1 MAFSN
6 QNPAERHQPE
16 NSISES
22 IEVNSSKEDELKDL
36 LNLLA
41 DLKIIDHTDQPS
53 QHPKSEQQGITS
65 DQPDNIEQSHSSG
78 DLEVRAIEHQID
90 HGINSRPPRVQ
101 EKEALAQER
110 DQPQSFGVKVFPHQN
125 PSPQLPIA
133 KEHLPQM
140 PHNSEEPVLA
150 ENLVQSEATET
161 NQDLRSDS
169 DRDTSQE
176 LDTLAEILQE
186 LVISPEMSQFRDQIE
201 TLGQR
206 QGRLEHQ
213 IDQPQELIKLL
224 LPVMAKLLDL
234 TVDQFSTSVTDSL
247 TPIIDEVIGHRT
259 QQDKEGVGE
268 AIAPAVPIAIS
279 SCIEKCPEE
288 VGFAI
293 APEMAVAIRQQITL
307 KRDAIGKAIAPE
319 MAVAIRQQITLK
331 RNAIGKAIGP
341 EMAVAIREQITLKRY
356 AIGKAIGPEM
366 EAAIREQ
373 IRHERDAMVR
383 ALYPVIGSTISKYLA
398 EEIRAINDKVE
409 NALSIE
415 GMMRKIRAKVQGV
428 SEAELLFREVMLFR
442 ARAIFLI
449 HKDSGLV
456 IAEVQ
461 PSDSQHLES
470 DMVAGMLTA
479 IRSFVNDCIAQSGD
493 VAEIDAIDYGT
504 SKIILEVE
512 GYCYLAV
519 VVEGEP
525 TQQFIHELRESL
537 ETIVTHYG
545 KPIRSFDGDT
555 TTIPVGVKG
564 ILENLLDQSVSQGRR
579 DTQENPKKGKK
590 PPGLL
595 VVGLGLLGLIAVFGG
610 IYQHRARINR
620 RIEQKTQLAL
630 AYYAPEVA
638 DYGLTVKANRQILKL
653 AGQLPNQA
661 LRSNVEQIAKAAVPK
676 LELDNRIEVIE
687 LPYTDE
693 LTKAQVQ
700 RVSNTLNQMDGVVIL
715 AYYTEGRVT
724 VNGAVLYAQDFP
736 KIIQAFENIPGV
748 KSVENNLQLQGL
760 DLSSR
765 IYFDLGSAQ
774 LKPEDIG
781 TKIRLIKE
789 FLQRYPQKNLRIIGY
804 ADPRDKLTE
813 NQGLAQQRAQTVK
826 NVLVQQGIDSK
837 RLQVRGLGKGPPD
850 VDASQPLWLNRCV
863 VFDPFTKKSS

>member
-22 IEVNSSKEDELKDL
+22 IEVNSSPEDELKDL

-41 DLKIIDHTDQPS
+41 DLKIIDQTDQPR
-53 QHPKSEQQGITS
+53 QHCNSEQQGMTS
-65 DQPDNIEQSHSSG
+65 DQADTIEQSHSSG
-78 DLEVRAIEHQID
+78 DLEVPAIEPQID
-90 HGINSRPPRVQ
+90 HGSSRRPSRVE
-101 EKEALAQER
+101 EKELLAQER
-110 DQPQSFGVKVFPHQN
+110 DQPQSFGVKVFPNQN

-140 PHNSEEPVLA
+140 PHNPEEPLLA
-150 ENLVQSEATET
+150 ENLAQSKATET
-161 NQDLRSDS
+161 NQDLPSES
-169 DRDTSQE
+169 VRDTSQE

-186 LVISPEMSQFRDQIE
+186 LVISPEMAQFRDQIQ
-201 TLGQR
+201 TLAHR

-213 IDQPQELIKLL
+213 IDQPQELINLL

-234 TVDQFSTSVTDSL
+234 TVAQFSTSVTDSL
-247 TPIIDEVIGHRT
+247 TPIIDEVIDHRT
-259 QQDKEGVGE
+259 QQDKVCVGE
-268 AIAPAVPIAIS
+268 AIAPAVPVAIS
-279 SCIEKCPEE
+279 SRIMECPEE
-288 VGFAI
+288 V
-293 APEMAVAIRQQITL
+293 
-307 KRDAIGKAIAPE
+307 GKAIAPE
-319 MAVAIRQQITLK
+319 MA
-331 RNAIGKAIGP
+331 
-341 EMAVAIREQITLKRY
+341 
-356 AIGKAIGPEM
+356 
-366 EAAIREQ
+366 AAIREQ
-373 IRHERDAMVR
+373 IRIERDAMVN
-383 ALYPVIGSTISKYLA
+383 ALYPVIGSTISTYLA

-415 GMMRKIRAKVQGV
+415 GMMRKIRAKMQGV

-461 PSDSQHLES
+461 PSESQHLES

-519 VVEGEP
+519 VVQGEP
-525 TQQFIHELRESL
+525 TQQFINELRESL
-537 ETIVTHYG
+537 GTIVTHYG
-545 KPIRSFDGDT
+545 KPIRSFDGDS

-564 ILENLLDQSVSQGRR
+564 ILKNLLDQSVSQGRR
-579 DTQENPKKGKK
+579 DSQENRKKGKK

-595 VVGLGLLGLIAVFGG
+595 VLGLGLLGLIAVFGL
-610 IYQHRARINR
+610 IYQDRAKINH

-630 AYYAPEVA
+630 AYYAPEVS
-638 DYGLTVKANRQILKL
+638 DYGLTVKANRKRLKL
-653 AGQLPNQA
+653 AGQLPNQT
-661 LRSNVEQIAKAAVPK
+661 LRSNVEQIAKAAAPN
-676 LELDNRIEVIE
+676 LGLDNRIEVIE

-700 RVSNTLNQMDGVVIL
+700 RVRNTLNQMDGVVIV
-715 AYYTEGRVT
+715 ASYTEGRVI
-724 VNGAVLYAQDFP
+724 VKGAVLYAKDFP
-736 KIIQAFENIPGV
+736 KIIQAFDNIPGV
-748 KSVENNLQLQGL
+748 KSVENNVQLQGL

-781 TKIRLIKE
+781 TKIRSIKE
-789 FLQRYPQKNLRIIGY
+789 FLERYPQKHLRIIGY
-804 ADPRDKLTE
+804 ADPRSQATE
-813 NQGLAQQRAQTVK
+813 NQGLAQQRAQMVK
-826 NVLVQQGIDSK
+826 DVLVQQGIDTN
-837 RLQVRGLGKGPPD
+837 RLQVRGVGKRPPD

-863 VFDPFTKKSS
+863 VFDPFTKKSR

>member
-6 QNPAERHQPE
+6 QNPAEKHQPE
-16 NSISES
+16 NSRSES
-22 IEVNSSKEDELKDL
+22 IEVNSSTEDELKDL
-36 LNLLA
+36 LNLLV
-41 DLKIIDHTDQPS
+41 DLKIIDHRDKPS
-53 QHPKSEQQGITS
+53 QHPNSKQQGMTS
-65 DQPDNIEQSHSSG
+65 DQGDTIEQSDSSG
-78 DLEVRAIEHQID
+78 DLEVPAIEPQTD
-90 HGINSRPPRVQ
+90 LGSSSLHGVQ

-125 PSPQLPIA
+125 PSPQLPTP

-140 PHNSEEPVLA
+140 PQHPEDPVLA

-161 NQDLRSDS
+161 NQDLRSES
-169 DRDTSQE
+169 DHDTSQE

-186 LVISPEMSQFRDQIE
+186 LVISPEMAQFRDQIE
-201 TLGQR
+201 TLAQR

-213 IDQPQELIKLL
+213 IDQPQELINLL

-234 TVDQFSTSVTDSL
+234 TVAQFSTSVTDSV
-247 TPIIDEVIGHRT
+247 TPIIAEVIGHRT

-279 SCIEKCPEE
+279 SCIEKCPQE

-293 APEMAVAIRQQITL
+293 APEMAVAIRQQIRI
-307 KRDAIGKAIAPE
+307 KPE
-319 MAVAIRQQITLK
+319 
-331 RNAIGKAIGP
+331 
-341 EMAVAIREQITLKRY
+341 
-356 AIGKAIGPEM
+356 
-366 EAAIREQ
+366 
-373 IRHERDAMVR
+373 AMVN
-383 ALYPVIGSTISKYLA
+383 ALYPVIGSTISTYLA
-398 EEIRAINDKVE
+398 EEIRAINEKLE
-409 NALSIE
+409 NALSFE

-428 SEAELLFREVMLFR
+428 SEAELLFREVMLFQ

-449 HKDSGLV
+449 HKHSGLV

-519 VVEGEP
+519 VVQGEP
-525 TQQFIHELRESL
+525 THQFIHQLRESL
-537 ETIVTHYG
+537 KTIITHYG
-545 KPIRSFDGDT
+545 KPIRSFDGDI
-555 TTIPVGVKG
+555 TTIPVGVKE
-564 ILENLLDQSVSQGRR
+564 ILQNLLDQSVSEGLR

-595 VVGLGLLGLIAVFGG
+595 VLGLGLLGLIAVFGG

-638 DYGLTVKANRQILKL
+638 DYALTVKANRQILKL

-661 LRSNVEQIAKAAVPK
+661 MRSNVEQIAKAAAPK
-676 LELDNRIEVIE
+676 LVLDNRIEVIE
-687 LPYTDE
+687 LPYTE
-693 LTKAQVQ
+693 QLTKAQVQ

-715 AYYTEGRVT
+715 AHYTQGKVT

-760 DLSSR
+760 DLTSR
-765 IYFDLGSAQ
+765 IYFDLGSAK

-789 FLQRYPQKNLRIIGY
+789 FLERYPQKHLRIIGY

-813 NQGLAQQRAQTVK
+813 NQGLAQQRAQKVK
-826 NVLVQQGIDSK
+826 DVLVQQGIDPN
-837 RLQVRGLGKGPPD
+837 RLEVRGVGKGPPD

-863 VFDPFTKKSS
+863 VFDQFTEKPN

>member
-1 MAFSN
+1 
-6 QNPAERHQPE
+6 
-16 NSISES
+16 
-22 IEVNSSKEDELKDL
+22 
-36 LNLLA
+36 
-41 DLKIIDHTDQPS
+41 
-53 QHPKSEQQGITS
+53 
-65 DQPDNIEQSHSSG
+65 
-78 DLEVRAIEHQID
+78 
-90 HGINSRPPRVQ
+90 
-101 EKEALAQER
+101 
-110 DQPQSFGVKVFPHQN
+110 
-125 PSPQLPIA
+125 
-133 KEHLPQM
+133 
-140 PHNSEEPVLA
+140 
-150 ENLVQSEATET
+150 
-161 NQDLRSDS
+161 
-169 DRDTSQE
+169 
-176 LDTLAEILQE
+176 
-186 LVISPEMSQFRDQIE
+186 
-201 TLGQR
+201 
-206 QGRLEHQ
+206 
-213 IDQPQELIKLL
+213 
-224 LPVMAKLLDL
+224 
-234 TVDQFSTSVTDSL
+234 
-247 TPIIDEVIGHRT
+247 HRT

-268 AIAPAVPIAIS
+268 AIATAVPIAIS

-293 APEMAVAIRQQITL
+293 APEMAAAIRQQIRI
-307 KRDAIGKAIAPE
+307 KPE
-319 MAVAIRQQITLK
+319 
-331 RNAIGKAIGP
+331 
-341 EMAVAIREQITLKRY
+341 
-356 AIGKAIGPEM
+356 
-366 EAAIREQ
+366 
-373 IRHERDAMVR
+373 AMVN
-383 ALYPVIGSTISKYLA
+383 ALYPVIGSTISTYLA
-398 EEIRAINDKVE
+398 EEIRAINEKLE
-409 NALSIE
+409 NALSFE

-428 SEAELLFREVMLFR
+428 SEAELLFREVMPFQ

-461 PSDSQHLES
+461 PSDKQHLES

-519 VVEGEP
+519 VVQGEP
-525 TQQFIHELRESL
+525 THQFIHQLRESL
-537 ETIVTHYG
+537 KTIITHYG
-545 KPIRSFDGDT
+545 KPIRSFDGDI
-555 TTIPVGVKG
+555 TTIPVGVKE
-564 ILENLLDQSVSQGRR
+564 ILQNLLDQSVSEGLR

-595 VVGLGLLGLIAVFGG
+595 VLGLGLLGLIAVFGG

-638 DYGLTVKANRQILKL
+638 DYALTVKANRQILKL

-661 LRSNVEQIAKAAVPK
+661 MRSNVEQIAKAAAPK
-676 LELDNRIEVIE
+676 LVLDNRIEVIE
-687 LPYTDE
+687 LPYTHE

-715 AYYTEGRVT
+715 AHYTQGKVT

-760 DLSSR
+760 DLTSR
-765 IYFDLGSAQ
+765 IYFDLGSAK

-789 FLQRYPQKNLRIIGY
+789 FLERYPQKHLRIIGY

-813 NQGLAQQRAQTVK
+813 NQGLPQQRAQKVK
-826 NVLVQQGIDSK
+826 DVLVQQGIDPN
-837 RLQVRGLGKGPPD
+837 RLEVRGVGKRPPD

-863 VFDPFTKKSS
+863 VFDQFTEKPN

>member
-6 QNPAERHQPE
+6 QNPAEKHQPE
-16 NSISES
+16 NSISDS
-22 IEVNSSKEDELKDL
+22 IEVNSSTEDELKDL

-41 DLKIIDHTDQPS
+41 DLKIIDQTDKPS

-65 DQPDNIEQSHSSG
+65 DQGNTIEQSDSSG
-78 DLEVRAIEHQID
+78 DLEVPAIEPQTGLGSSSLH
-90 HGINSRPPRVQ
+90 RVQ

-125 PSPQLPIA
+125 PSPQLPTP

-140 PHNSEEPVLA
+140 PQHPEDQVLA

-161 NQDLRSDS
+161 NQDLPSES
-169 DRDTSQE
+169 ARDTSQE

-186 LVISPEMSQFRDQIE
+186 LVISPEMAQFRDQIE
-201 TLGQR
+201 TLVQR
-206 QGRLEHQ
+206 QGRLEHR
-213 IDQPQELIKLL
+213 IDQPQELINLL

-234 TVDQFSTSVTDSL
+234 TVAQFSTSVTDSL
-247 TPIIDEVIGHRT
+247 TPIIDEVIDHRT
-259 QQDKEGVGE
+259 QQDKVCVGE
-268 AIAPAVPIAIS
+268 AIAPAVPVAIS
-279 SCIEKCPEE
+279 SRIMECPEE
-288 VGFAI
+288 V
-293 APEMAVAIRQQITL
+293 
-307 KRDAIGKAIAPE
+307 GKAIAPE
-319 MAVAIRQQITLK
+319 MA
-331 RNAIGKAIGP
+331 
-341 EMAVAIREQITLKRY
+341 
-356 AIGKAIGPEM
+356 
-366 EAAIREQ
+366 AAIREQ
-373 IRHERDAMVR
+373 IRIERDAMVN
-383 ALYPVIGSTISKYLA
+383 ALYPVIGSTISTYLA
-398 EEIRAINDKVE
+398 QEIRAINDKVE
-409 NALSIE
+409 NALSME

-461 PSDSQHLES
+461 PSESQHLES

-504 SKIILEVE
+504 SKIMLEVE

-519 VVEGEP
+519 VVQGEP

-537 ETIVTHYG
+537 GTIVTHYG

-564 ILENLLDQSVSQGRR
+564 ILQNLLDQSISQGRR
-579 DTQENPKKGKK
+579 DTQENRKKGKK

-610 IYQHRARINR
+610 LYQHRAKINR

-630 AYYAPEVA
+630 AYYAPEVS
-638 DYGLTVKANRQILKL
+638 DYGLTVKANPKRLKL

-661 LRSNVEQIAKAAVPK
+661 LRSNVEKIAKAAAPN
-676 LELDNRIEVIE
+676 LGLDNRIEVIE

-693 LTKAQVQ
+693 LTQSQLQ
-700 RVSNTLNQMDGVVIL
+700 RVRNTLNQMDGVIIL
-715 AYYTEGRVT
+715 AYYTEGKVT
-724 VNGAVLYAQDFP
+724 VNGAVLYAKDVP

-760 DLSSR
+760 DLTSR

-781 TKIRLIKE
+781 TKIRSIKE
-789 FLQRYPQKNLRIIGY
+789 YLERYPQKHLRIIGY
-804 ADPRDKLTE
+804 ADPRGQATE
-813 NQGLAQQRAQTVK
+813 NQGLAQQRAQMVK
-826 NVLVQQGIDSK
+826 DVLVQQGIDPN
-837 RLQVRGLGKGPPD
+837 RLQVRGVGKRPPD

-863 VFDPFTKKSS
+863 VFDQFTEKPN